1 MNYNGQLR
9 GFPTEIVEKML
20 ENQEIQGN
28 PRNITVF
35 EEHKL
40 RGGERGGFT
49 WEDTVEGHIFWRQVI
64 SYLNFSVFFER
75 YPKKIE
81 KTLPR
86 VMMTWNGNNTP
97 KPRLI
102 FAIKNSYYFTWGLNI
117 ANEEDAELASTVYK
131 FNNAKELF
139 DEEIPFN

>member
-1 MNYNGQLR
+1 MNYNGQLT

-28 PRNITVF
+28 QKNITVF
-35 EEHKL
+35 EEYAA
-40 RGGERGGFT
+40 RGREYGGFT
-49 WEDTVEGHIFWRQVI
+49 WENTVEGHVFWRRVI
-64 SYLNFSVFFER
+64 GDLNFSVFFER

-86 VMMTWNGNNTP
+86 VMMTWNGNSKP
-97 KPRLI
+97 KPRLV
-102 FAIKNSYYFTWGLNI
+102 FAIKNGYYFTWAN
-117 ANEEDAELASTVYK
+117 ASNEEDAETMNTVYK
-131 FNNAKELF
+131 FTNAKELF